1 MNINTSNISW
11 SKSIVNLL
19 TKKNIKYACISPGSR
34 NTPLIHALIKQ
45 KSIKCISHIDERS
58 SAFFGLGISKK
69 TNSPTI
75 ILTTSGTATAN
86 LLPAIIE
93 AYYSMIPLIIITADR
108 PKRLLNTGEN
118 QTINQTNIYSSYIRG
133 MIDIEES
140 TKTSTLKKIDKTINL
155 AIGNHTNIP
164 GPVHLNIRFDEP
176 LYDNNKKIIDIS
188 LHENTPLKKN
198 INFKLPKFKRP
209 LIVCG
214 ELNYSESKH
223 VYKLIKNLD
232 FPVFADIN
240 SNLRH
245 YKHKNIKVFYD
256 YYCNNIK
263 NPDLII
269 RFGTKPISKSLNKL
283 LTKNKKNTHLI
294 HPYLH
299 FNDNAKHIIRVFP
312 QNILFKN
319 ISYENLDGKWINE
332 IENTEKIIIKK
343 YDALSKTNNNEIS
356 VITSLLNKLTKNEH
370 LFIGNSSPIR
380 SFNKFTG
387 KLRSE
392 IKIFSNRGASGID
405 GVIST
410 ALGISFVNNKS
421 NNFLVIGDISF
432 FHDINGFHVLKS
444 IKTNLT
450 IIVINNNGGQ
460 IFSTLDYA
468 NKNIEKFDEY
478 WITPQNIKINNVAN
492 LFNLK
497 YFKLT
502 TKKLKEEISRISKF
516 KGVKIVEIET
526 SSSLDI
532 KIDKKLSLV

>member
-1 MNINTSNISW
+1 MNINASNISW
-11 SKSIVNLL
+11 PKSIVNLL
-19 TKKNIKYACISPGSR
+19 AKKNIKYACISPGSR
-34 NTPLIHALIKQ
+34 NTPLTHVLIKQ

-58 SAFFGLGISKK
+58 SAFFGLGISRK
-69 TNSPTI
+69 TNSPAI

-86 LLPAIIE
+86 LLPAIVE
-93 AYYSMIPLIIITADR
+93 AYYSMTPLIIITADR

-118 QTINQTNIYSSYIRG
+118 QTIDQTNIYSSYIRG
-133 MIDIEES
+133 MLDIKES
-140 TKTSTLKKIDKTINL
+140 NKISILKKIENIIDL
-155 AIGNHTNIP
+155 SIGNYNNIP

-176 LYDNNKKIIDIS
+176 LYDNSKELIDINLS
-188 LHENTPLKKN
+188 KNIMIKKN
-198 INFKLPKFKRP
+198 ITFKLPKFKRP

-214 ELNYSESKH
+214 ELSYSESKH

-245 YKHKNIKVFYD
+245 YKNIKVFYD

-263 NPDLII
+263 KPDLII
-269 RFGTKPISKSLNKL
+269 RFGTKPISKSLNIL
-283 LTKNKKNTHLI
+283 LTKNKKNTYLI

-299 FNDNAKHIIRVFP
+299 FNDNTTHIVRAFP
-312 QNILFKN
+312 QNILLKN
-319 ISYENLDGKWINE
+319 ISYKNLDDNWINE
-332 IENTEKIIIKK
+332 IKNNEKIIIKK
-343 YDALSKTNNNEIS
+343 YDALSKTNNSEIS
-356 VITSLLNKLTKNEH
+356 IVTSLLNKLTKNEH

-387 KLRSE
+387 KLKSNV
-392 IKIFSNRGASGID
+392 KIFSNRGASGID
-405 GVIST
+405 GVVST

-450 IIVINNNGGQ
+450 IIVINNNGGK
-460 IFSTLDYA
+460 IFSTLEYA
-468 NKNIEKFDEY
+468 NKNIEKFDEF
-478 WITPQNIKINNVAN
+478 WITPQKIKINNVAN
-492 LFNLK
+492 LFSLK

-502 TKKLKEEISRISKF
+502 TKKLKEEISKISKL
-516 KGVKIVEIET
+516 KGVKIVEVET

-532 KIDKKLSLV
+532 KIDKELSLV

>member
-1 MNINTSNISW
+1 MNINASNISW
-11 SKSIVNLL
+11 PKSIVNLL
-19 TKKNIKYACISPGSR
+19 AKKNIKYACISPGSR
-34 NTPLIHALIKQ
+34 NTPLTHVLIKQ

-58 SAFFGLGISKK
+58 SAFFGLGISRK
-69 TNSPTI
+69 TNSPAI

-86 LLPAIIE
+86 LLPAIVE
-93 AYYSMIPLIIITADR
+93 AYYSMTPLIIITADR

-118 QTINQTNIYSSYIRG
+118 QTIDQTNIYSSYIRG
-133 MIDIEES
+133 MLDIKES
-140 TKTSTLKKIDKTINL
+140 NKISILKKIENIINL
-155 AIGNHTNIP
+155 SIGNHNNIP

-176 LYDNNKKIIDIS
+176 LYDNSKQLIDINLS
-188 LHENTPLKKN
+188 KNIMIKKN
-198 INFKLPKFKRP
+198 ITFKLPKFKRP

-214 ELNYSESKH
+214 ELSYSESKH

-245 YKHKNIKVFYD
+245 YKNIKVFYD

-263 NPDLII
+263 KPDLII
-269 RFGTKPISKSLNKL
+269 RFGTKPISKSLNIL
-283 LTKNKKNTHLI
+283 LTKNKKNTYLI

-299 FNDNAKHIIRVFP
+299 FNDNTTHIVRAFP
-312 QNILFKN
+312 QNILLKN
-319 ISYENLDGKWINE
+319 ISYKNLDDNWINE
-332 IENTEKIIIKK
+332 IKNNEKIIIKK

-356 VITSLLNKLTKNEH
+356 IVTSLLNKLTKNEH

-387 KLRSE
+387 KLKSNV
-392 IKIFSNRGASGID
+392 KIFSNRGASGID
-405 GVIST
+405 GVVST
-410 ALGISFVNNKS
+410 ALGISFMNNKS

-450 IIVINNNGGQ
+450 IIVINNNGGK
-460 IFSTLDYA
+460 IFSTLEYA
-468 NKNIEKFDEY
+468 NKNIEKFDEF
-478 WITPQNIKINNVAN
+478 WITPQKIKINNVAN
-492 LFNLK
+492 LFSLK

-502 TKKLKEEISRISKF
+502 TKKLKEEISKISKL
-516 KGVKIVEIET
+516 KGVKIVEVET

-532 KIDKKLSLV
+532 KIDKELSLV

>member
-1 MNINTSNISW
+1 MNINASNISW
-11 SKSIVNLL
+11 PKSIVNLL
-19 TKKNIKYACISPGSR
+19 AKKNIKYACISPGSR
-34 NTPLIHALIKQ
+34 NTPLTHVLIKQ

-58 SAFFGLGISKK
+58 SAFFGLGISRK
-69 TNSPTI
+69 TNSPAI

-86 LLPAIIE
+86 LLPAIVE
-93 AYYSMIPLIIITADR
+93 AYYSMTPLIIITADR

-118 QTINQTNIYSSYIRG
+118 QTIDQTNIYSSYIRG
-133 MIDIEES
+133 MLDIKES
-140 TKTSTLKKIDKTINL
+140 NKISILKKIENIIDL
-155 AIGNHTNIP
+155 SIGNHNNIP

-176 LYDNNKKIIDIS
+176 LYDNSKELIDINLS
-188 LHENTPLKKN
+188 KNIMIKKN
-198 INFKLPKFKRP
+198 ITFKLPKFKRP

-214 ELNYSESKH
+214 ELSYSESKH

-245 YKHKNIKVFYD
+245 YKNIKVFYD

-263 NPDLII
+263 KPDLII
-269 RFGTKPISKSLNKL
+269 RFGTKPISKSLNIL
-283 LTKNKKNTHLI
+283 LTKNKKNTYLI

-299 FNDNAKHIIRVFP
+299 FNDNTTHIVRAFP
-312 QNILFKN
+312 QNILLKN
-319 ISYENLDGKWINE
+319 ISYKNLDDNWINE
-332 IENTEKIIIKK
+332 IKNNEKIIIKK
-343 YDALSKTNNNEIS
+343 YDALSKTNNSEIS
-356 VITSLLNKLTKNEH
+356 IVTSLLNKLTKNEH

-387 KLRSE
+387 KLKSNV
-392 IKIFSNRGASGID
+392 KIFSNRGASGID
-405 GVIST
+405 GVVST

-450 IIVINNNGGQ
+450 IIVINNNGGK
-460 IFSTLDYA
+460 IFSTLEYA
-468 NKNIEKFDEY
+468 NKNIEKFDEF
-478 WITPQNIKINNVAN
+478 WITPQKIKINNVAN
-492 LFNLK
+492 LFSLK

-502 TKKLKEEISRISKF
+502 TKKLKEEISKISKL
-516 KGVKIVEIET
+516 KGVKIVEVET

-532 KIDKKLSLV
+532 KIDKELSLV

>member
-1 MNINTSNISW
+1 MNTKTSNISW
-11 SKSIVNLL
+11 PKSIVNLL
-19 TKKNIKYACISPGSR
+19 AKKNIKYACISPGSR
-34 NTPLIHALIKQ
+34 NTPLTHALIKQ

-69 TNSPTI
+69 TNSPII

-93 AYYSMIPLIIITADR
+93 AYYSMTPLIIITADR

-118 QTINQTNIYSSYIRG
+118 QTIDQTNIYSSYIRG
-133 MIDIEES
+133 MLDIKVPNKIS
-140 TKTSTLKKIDKTINL
+140 ILKKIDNIIDL
-155 AIGNHTNIP
+155 SIGNHNNIP

-176 LYDNNKKIIDIS
+176 LYDSSKQLLDINLS
-188 LHENTPLKKN
+188 KNIMIKKN
-198 INFKLPKFKRP
+198 ITFKLPKFKRP

-214 ELNYSESKH
+214 ELSYSESKH

-245 YKHKNIKVFYD
+245 YKNIKVFYD

-263 NPDLII
+263 KPDLII

-283 LTKNKKNTHLI
+283 LTKNKKNTYLI
-294 HPYLH
+294 HPHLH
-299 FNDNAKHIIRVFP
+299 FNDNAKHIVRAFP
-312 QNILFKN
+312 QNILIKN
-319 ISYENLDGKWINE
+319 ISYKNLDDNWINE
-332 IENTEKIIIKK
+332 IKNNEKNIIKK
-343 YDALSKTNNNEIS
+343 YDALSKTKNNEIS
-356 VITSLLNKLTKNEH
+356 IITSLLNKLTKNEH

-387 KLRSE
+387 KLKSN

-410 ALGISFVNNKS
+410 ALGISFINNKS

-468 NKNIEKFDEY
+468 NKNIEKFDEF
-478 WITPQNIKINNVAN
+478 WITSQKIKINNVAN
-492 LFNLK
+492 LFSLK
-497 YFKLT
+497 YLKLT
-502 TKKLKEEISRISKF
+502 TKKLKEEISKISKL

-532 KIDKKLSLV
+532 KIDKELSLV

>member
-1 MNINTSNISW
+1 MNTKTSNISW
-11 SKSIVNLL
+11 PKSIVNLL
-19 TKKNIKYACISPGSR
+19 AKKNIKYACISPGSR
-34 NTPLIHALIKQ
+34 NTPLTHALIKQ

-69 TNSPTI
+69 TNSPII

-93 AYYSMIPLIIITADR
+93 AYYSMTPLIIITADR

-118 QTINQTNIYSSYIRG
+118 QTIDQTNIYSSYIRG
-133 MIDIEES
+133 MLDIKEPNKMS
-140 TKTSTLKKIDKTINL
+140 ILKKIENIIDL
-155 AIGNHTNIP
+155 SIGNHNNIP

-176 LYDNNKKIIDIS
+176 LYDSSKQLLDINLS
-188 LHENTPLKKN
+188 KNIMIKKN
-198 INFKLPKFKRP
+198 ITFKLPKFKRP

-214 ELNYSESKH
+214 ELSYSESKH

-245 YKHKNIKVFYD
+245 YKNIKVFYD

-263 NPDLII
+263 KPDLII
-269 RFGTKPISKSLNKL
+269 RFGTKPISKSLNIL
-283 LTKNKKNTHLI
+283 LTKNKKNTYLI

-299 FNDNAKHIIRVFP
+299 FNDNTTNIVRAFP
-312 QNILFKN
+312 QNILLKN
-319 ISYENLDGKWINE
+319 ISYKNLDDNWINE
-332 IENTEKIIIKK
+332 IKNNEKNIIKK
-343 YDALSKTNNNEIS
+343 YDALSKTKNNEIS
-356 VITSLLNKLTKNEH
+356 IITSLLNKLTKNEH

-387 KLRSE
+387 KLKSN

-410 ALGISFVNNKS
+410 ALGISFINNKS

-468 NKNIEKFDEY
+468 NKNIEKFDEF
-478 WITPQNIKINNVAN
+478 WITPQKIKINNVAN
-492 LFNLK
+492 LFSLK
-497 YFKLT
+497 YLKLT
-502 TKKLKEEISRISKF
+502 TKKLKEEISKISKL
-516 KGVKIVEIET
+516 KGVKIIEVET
-526 SSSLDI
+526 SYSLDI
-532 KIDKKLSLV
+532 KIDKELSLV

>member
-1 MNINTSNISW
+1 MNINASNISW
-11 SKSIVNLL
+11 PKSIVNLL
-19 TKKNIKYACISPGSR
+19 AKKNIKYACISPGSR
-34 NTPLIHALIKQ
+34 NTPLTHVLIKQ

-58 SAFFGLGISKK
+58 SAFFGLGISRK
-69 TNSPTI
+69 TNSPAI

-86 LLPAIIE
+86 LLPAIVE
-93 AYYSMIPLIIITADR
+93 AYYSMTPLIIITADR

-118 QTINQTNIYSSYIRG
+118 QTIDQTNIYSSYIRG
-133 MIDIEES
+133 MLDIKES
-140 TKTSTLKKIDKTINL
+140 NKISILKKIENIINL
-155 AIGNHTNIP
+155 SIGNHNNIP

-176 LYDNNKKIIDIS
+176 LYDNSKQLIDINLS
-188 LHENTPLKKN
+188 KNIMIKKN
-198 INFKLPKFKRP
+198 ITFKLPKFKRP

-214 ELNYSESKH
+214 ELSYSESKH

-245 YKHKNIKVFYD
+245 YKNIKVFYD

-263 NPDLII
+263 KPDLII
-269 RFGTKPISKSLNKL
+269 RFGTKPISKSLNIL
-283 LTKNKKNTHLI
+283 LTKNKKNTYLI

-299 FNDNAKHIIRVFP
+299 FNDNTTHIVRAFP
-312 QNILFKN
+312 QNILLKN
-319 ISYENLDGKWINE
+319 ISYKNLDDNWINE
-332 IENTEKIIIKK
+332 IKNNEKIIIKK

-356 VITSLLNKLTKNEH
+356 IVTSLLNKLTKNEH

-387 KLRSE
+387 KLKSNV
-392 IKIFSNRGASGID
+392 KIFSNRGASGID
-405 GVIST
+405 GIVST
-410 ALGISFVNNKS
+410 ALGISFMNNKS

-460 IFSTLDYA
+460 IFSTLEYA
-468 NKNIEKFDEY
+468 NKNIEKFDEF
-478 WITPQNIKINNVAN
+478 WTTPQKIKINNVAN
-492 LFNLK
+492 LFSLK

-502 TKKLKEEISRISKF
+502 TKKLKKEISKISKL

-532 KIDKKLSLV
+532 KIDKELSLV

>member
-1 MNINTSNISW
+1 MNINASNISW
-11 SKSIVNLL
+11 PKSIVNLL
-19 TKKNIKYACISPGSR
+19 AKKNIKYACISPGSR
-34 NTPLIHALIKQ
+34 NTPLTHVLIKQ

-58 SAFFGLGISKK
+58 SAFFGLGISRK
-69 TNSPTI
+69 TNSPAI

-86 LLPAIIE
+86 LLPAIVE
-93 AYYSMIPLIIITADR
+93 AYYSMTPLIIITADR

-118 QTINQTNIYSSYIRG
+118 QTIDQTNIYSSYIRG
-133 MIDIEES
+133 MLDIKES
-140 TKTSTLKKIDKTINL
+140 NKISILKKIENIIDL
-155 AIGNHTNIP
+155 SIGNYNNIP

-176 LYDNNKKIIDIS
+176 LYDNSKELIDINLS
-188 LHENTPLKKN
+188 KNIMIKKN
-198 INFKLPKFKRP
+198 ITFKLPKFKRP

-214 ELNYSESKH
+214 ELSYSESKH

-245 YKHKNIKVFYD
+245 YKNIKVFYD

-263 NPDLII
+263 KPDLII
-269 RFGTKPISKSLNKL
+269 RFGTKPISKSLNIL
-283 LTKNKKNTHLI
+283 LTKNKKNTYLI

-299 FNDNAKHIIRVFP
+299 FNDNTTHIVRAFP
-312 QNILFKN
+312 QNILLKN
-319 ISYENLDGKWINE
+319 ISYKNLDDNWINE
-332 IENTEKIIIKK
+332 IKNNEKIIIKK
-343 YDALSKTNNNEIS
+343 YDALSKTNNSEIS
-356 VITSLLNKLTKNEH
+356 IVTSLLNKLTKNEH

-387 KLRSE
+387 KLKSNV
-392 IKIFSNRGASGID
+392 KIFSNRGASGID
-405 GVIST
+405 GVVST
-410 ALGISFVNNKS
+410 ALGISFMNNKS

-450 IIVINNNGGQ
+450 IIVINNNGGK
-460 IFSTLDYA
+460 IFSTLEYA
-468 NKNIEKFDEY
+468 NKNIEKFDEF
-478 WITPQNIKINNVAN
+478 WITPQKIKINNVAN
-492 LFNLK
+492 LFSLK

-502 TKKLKEEISRISKF
+502 TKKLKEEISKISKL
-516 KGVKIVEIET
+516 KGVKIVEVET

-532 KIDKKLSLV
+532 KIDKELSLV